1 MDGEPTIAPSAGR
14 HGIDLTDILH
24 AFDNPMW
31 IEDLDDGLLMVIG
44 PDASG
49 RLPEIGIVEGLE
61 GPVVV
66 HAMQARAKYLR

>member
-1 MDGEPTIAPSAGR
+1 VDGEPAIAPSAGR
-14 HGIDLTDILH
+14 HGIDHTDILH
-24 AFDNPMW
+24 AFDHQMW

-49 RLPEIGIVEGLE
+49 RLLEIGIVEGLE